1 MAIVGM
7 NGREIAY
14 RAWDK
19 ERGVMREVKEIS
31 WVTGSIT
38 VEPIKG
44 TSEWWDMYDPIL
56 FEGMYELM
64 QYTDLMDKNGV
75 RICEGDIIRTCLSD
89 IKGETRWGRIVM
101 KNPFEYS
108 VEEALYIN
116 HADELEILGNIYDNS
131 ELLKECE

>member
-7 NGREIAY
+7 NGREVAY

-44 TSEWWDMYDPIL
+44 TSEWWDLYDPIL
-56 FEGMYELM
+56 FEGMYEL
-64 QYTDLMDKNGV
+64 G
-75 RICEGDIIRTCLSD
+75 
-89 IKGETRWGRIVM
+89 
-101 KNPFEYS
+101 
-108 VEEALYIN
+108 
-116 HADELEILGNIYDNS
+116 
-131 ELLKECE
+131 

>member
-7 NGREIAY
+7 NGREVAY

-44 TSEWWDMYDPIL
+44 TSEWWDLYDPIL

-64 QYTDLMDKNGV
+64 QYTGIKDKSS
-75 RICEGDIIRTCLSD
+75 REIYEGDVVRHASD
-89 IKGETRWGRIVM
+89 DGVYKVI
-101 KNPFEYS
+101 FEDGGFYVKS
-108 VEEALYIN
+108 LIEYDFQTIN
-116 HADELEILGNIYDNS
+116 EYPLEVIGNIYDNS
-131 ELLKECE
+131 ELLKG